1 MSTDETRWWWIR
13 HAPVPDGGRIY
24 GQRDVDCDCGD
35 VAVFAG
41 LAQALPRHAVWL
53 TSNLARTHQTLAAI
67 RTATAADRAD
77 NPPIAV
83 AALAEQHLGDWQ
95 GLDRA
100 AFHASRGANRHR
112 FWLAPA
118 HERAPGGESFADLV
132 SRVAPAVERLTADF
146 AGRDI
151 IAVAHG
157 GTIKAAL
164 ALALRLDP
172 EAALSFAIDNC
183 SLTRIDHLP
192 PHAGAGRWRVA
203 GVNQRPGARV
213 VSPQSNNGE
222 GAIREPI

>member
-35 VAVFAG
+35 AAVFAA
-41 LAQALPRHAVWL
+41 LAQALPRRAVWL
-53 TSNLARTHQTLAAI
+53 TSSLARTQQTAAAI
-67 RTATAADRAD
+67 RAASAGDGAD
-77 NPPIAV
+77 DAPIAV
-83 AALAEQHLGDWQ
+83 AAFAEQHLGAWQ
-95 GLDRA
+95 GLDRSEFFA
-100 AFHASRGANRHR
+100 GRGANRHR
-112 FWLAPA
+112 FWFAPA

-132 SRVAPAVERLTADF
+132 SRVAPAVDRLTADF

-151 IAVAHG
+151 IAVTHG

-183 SLTRIDHLP
+183 SLTRIDHLL
-192 PHAGAGRWRVA
+192 PHAGVGRWRVA
-203 GVNQRPGARV
+203 GVNQRPGAQR
-213 VSPQSNNGE
+213 Q
-222 GAIREPI
+222 GAGGRSATFG